1 MYKPLFFLLC
11 IIATA
16 LSCSN
21 SDAPPNPSDVLL
33 ATVHGKPLYQSEVV
47 AMIPEEASVQ
57 DSAMIINAFLEKWI
71 RESLLM
77 HEAERNLPKDLKI
90 DELVRDYR
98 ASLIRHNYE
107 KVLVELQLDSTIT
120 AQQLQ
125 TYYEENKEQYQTDQP
140 IIRCIFIELPVDGS
154 DIKEADKIWKAYLKN
169 KNLTELTAYAELHA
183 GQYLVDENSWFR
195 QEYILK
201 KLPKDRQKTK
211 NLTNGKIH
219 NFQDSQF
226 QYYIKVL
233 ERLPEGKIAPL
244 TYMTDQISRVLLH
257 ERKIKLLRDLREEIY
272 EREINR
278 NTIKVYQ

>member
-1 MYKPLFFLLC
+1 MFC
-11 IIATA
+11 VIAILA
-16 LSCSN
+16 GCDNADKSSP
-21 SDAPPNPSDVLL
+21 DADDVLL

-47 AMIPEEASVQ
+47 TMIPEEASVQ
-57 DSAMIINAFLEKWI
+57 DSAMIVNAFLEKWI
-71 RESLLM
+71 RENLLM

-107 KVLVELQLDSTIT
+107 KILVELQLDSTIT

-125 TYYEENKEQYQTDQP
+125 SYYEENKEQYQTDQP
-140 IIRCIFIELPVDGS
+140 IIQCIFIELPIAGNN
-154 DIKEADKIWKAYLKN
+154 IKQADKIWNAYLKS
-169 KNLTELTAYAELHA
+169 KDLTELTTYAEMHA
-183 GQYLVDENSWFR
+183 GQYLVDENSWYR

-201 KLPKDRQKTK
+201 KLPEDRQKTK
-211 NLTNGKIH
+211 NLTNGKTH
-219 NFQDSQF
+219 NFQDDQF

-233 ERLPEGKIAPL
+233 DRLPEGKIAPL
-244 TYMTDQISRVLLH
+244 TYMTDQISQVLLH
-257 ERKIKLLRDLREEIY
+257 ERKIKLLRDKREEIY